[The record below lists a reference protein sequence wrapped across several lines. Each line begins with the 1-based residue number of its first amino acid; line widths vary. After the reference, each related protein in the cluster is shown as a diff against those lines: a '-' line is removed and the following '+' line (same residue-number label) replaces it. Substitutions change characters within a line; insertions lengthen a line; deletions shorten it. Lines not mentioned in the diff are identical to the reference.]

1 MWDKIYNFFDMLWG
15 YPMLIL
21 LVGGGLYYGIRTGFF
36 QIRCLPLIFRKTFGE
51 MFKKDKNDENLE
63 GSMSSFQALSTVLAG
78 TVGSGNIAGVATAIA
93 VGGPGALFWMWM
105 TAIFGMMTKLAEVSL
120 SIKYR
125 KKGEDGEYY
134 GGPMHYIKKG
144 LGSKWGWLASIY
156 AIALLLLVLC
166 DASFVQVNTAAT
178 ALDDAFGVPLIVTG
192 AAIAIVSLVVVLGGT
207 KRIGNFCSKVVPP
220 MCAIYIIAC
229 IVIICMNAGNLGHAF
244 GQVFSYAFRPMSA
257 VGGFAGSTILMTMTK
272 GGFRGIFS
280 NEAGEGTAAT
290 VHATAK
296 TDHPVHQGFYGVVEV
311 FIDTIV
317 ICTLTGISILIVGGD
332 VWTQVGADGEQLT
345 GVYLTFAA
353 FRQAFGNVG
362 VAIMGICVFLFAYS
376 SYLGFFVEFRTSLE
390 YVFNEKIAKNL
401 KWLFFIP
408 PIISCTLPVSQIW
421 DLADMVVGFIF
432 IPNMIA
438 IIVLSPQVL
447 EMLKEYTAICKKEDR
462 ERKELKKNA

>member
-1 MWDKIYNFFDMLWG
+1 MWDSIYNFFDTLWG

-51 MFKKDKNDENLE
+51 MFKKEENDDLE
-63 GSMSSFQALSTVLAG
+63 GSITPFQALSTVLAG

-120 SIKYR
+120 TIKYR
-125 KKGEDGEYY
+125 KKGEDGEWY
-134 GGPMHYIKKG
+134 GGPMHYIRNG
-144 LGSKWGWLASIY
+144 LGHKWGWLAGIY
-156 AIALLLLVLC
+156 AVALMLLVLT
-166 DASFVQVNTAAT
+166 DAAFVQVNTAAT
-178 ALDDAFGVPLIVTG
+178 ALDDAFGVPLIFTG
-192 AAIAIVSLVVVLGGT
+192 VAIALVSLVVVLGGI
-207 KRIGNFCSKVVPP
+207 KRIGKFCSVIVPP
-220 MCAIYIIAC
+220 MCALYIIGC
-229 IVIICMNAGNLGHAF
+229 IVVILLNIGNLGHAF
-244 GQVFSYAFRPMSA
+244 GQVFGYAFRPMSA
-257 VGGFAGSTILMTMTK
+257 VGGFAGSTVLLTMTK

-296 TDHPVHQGFYGVVEV
+296 TDHPIHQGFYGVVEV

-317 ICTLTGISILIVGGD
+317 ICTLTGISILCVSGD
-332 VWTQVGADGEQLT
+332 VWTQTGADGEQLT
-345 GVYLTFAA
+345 GIYLTFAA
-353 FRQAFGNVG
+353 FRDALGPVG
-362 VAIMGICVFLFAYS
+362 VGILGIAVFLFAYS

-390 YVFNEKIAKNL
+390 YVFGEKAVKYL

-408 PIISCTLPVSQIW
+408 PVISCTLPVSQIW

-438 IIVLSPQVL
+438 ILLLSPQVL
-447 EMLKEYTAICKKEDR
+447 EMLKEYTAKCRAEEAEKK
-462 ERKELKKNA
+462 KAA

>member
-1 MWDKIYNFFDMLWG
+1 MWGKIYDFLDTLWG

-51 MFKKDKNDENLE
+51 MFKKDKQEDENLE
-63 GSMSSFQALSTVLAG
+63 GSLTPFQALSTVLAG

-93 VGGPGALFWMWM
+93 IGGPGALFWMWM

-125 KKGEDGEYY
+125 KKGEDGEFY
-134 GGPMHYIKKG
+134 GGPMHYIKDG
-144 LGSKWGWLASIY
+144 LGKKWAWLASVY
-156 AIALLLLVLC
+156 AVALLLLVLC

-178 ALDDAFGVPLIVTG
+178 ALDDAFGVPLVVSGI
-192 AAIAIVSLVVVLGGT
+192 AIAVISLFVVIGGT
-207 KRIGNFCSKVVPP
+207 QRIGKFCSIMVPP
-220 MCAIYIIAC
+220 MCVIYIVAC
-229 IVIICMNAGNLGHAF
+229 LIIICTNADHLGRAL
-244 GQVFSYAFRPMSA
+244 GMVFTYAFKPMSA
-257 VGGFAGSTILMTMTK
+257 VGGFAGSTILLTMTK

-296 TDHPVHQGFYGVVEV
+296 TDHPIHQGFYGVVEV
-311 FIDTIV
+311 FIDTII
-317 ICTLTGISILIVGGD
+317 ICTLTGLSILVVGNGD
-332 VWTQVGADGEQLT
+332 LWAQVGSDGEQLT

-353 FRQAFGNVG
+353 FREALGPIGVG
-362 VAIMGICVFLFAYS
+362 VMGVCVFLFAYS

-390 YVFNEKIAKNL
+390 YVFNEKIAKTL
-401 KWLFFIP
+401 RWVFFIP
-408 PIISCTLPVSQIW
+408 PVISCTLPVTQIW

-438 IIVLSPQVL
+438 IIALSPQVF
-447 EMLKEYTAICKKEDR
+447 EMLKEYTDKCKA
-462 ERKELKKNA
+462 ERKELK

>member
-1 MWDKIYNFFDMLWG
+1 MWDSIYNFFDTLWG

-51 MFKKDKNDENLE
+51 MFKKDTDTDELE
-63 GSMSSFQALSTVLAG
+63 GSITPFQALSTVLAG

-120 SIKYR
+120 TIRYR
-125 KKGEDGEYY
+125 KKGEDGEWY
-134 GGPMHYIKKG
+134 GGPMHYIRNG
-144 LGSKWGWLASIY
+144 LGPKWAWLAGIY
-156 AIALLLLVLC
+156 SVALMLLVLT
-166 DASFVQVNTAAT
+166 DAAFVQVNTAAT

-192 AAIAIVSLVVVLGGT
+192 VAIALVSLVVVVGGI
-207 KRIGNFCSKVVPP
+207 KRIGKFCSVVVPP
-220 MCAIYIIAC
+220 MCALYIIGC
-229 IVIICMNAGNLGHAF
+229 LLVIILNIGNLGHAF
-244 GQVFSYAFRPMSA
+244 GLVFGYAFRPMSA
-257 VGGFAGSTILMTMTK
+257 VGGFAGSTILLTMTK

-317 ICTLTGISILIVGGD
+317 ICTLTGIAILSVTGD
-332 VWTQVGADGEQLT
+332 IWTQAGADGEQLT

-353 FRQAFGNVG
+353 FRNTLGSVG
-362 VAIMGICVFLFAYS
+362 VGILGIAVCLFAYS

-390 YVFNEKIAKNL
+390 YVFGERAVKYL

-408 PIISCTLPVSQIW
+408 PIISCTMPVSQIW

-438 IIVLSPQVL
+438 IIALSPQVL
-447 EMLKEYTAICKKEDR
+447 EMLKDYTAKCRAEEAEKKS
-462 ERKELKKNA
+462 A

>member
-1 MWDKIYNFFDMLWG
+1 MWEKIYDFFDTLWG

-51 MFKKDKNDENLE
+51 MFKKDPNADKLE
-63 GSMSSFQALSTVLAG
+63 GTMTPFQALSTVLAG
-78 TVGSGNIAGVATAIA
+78 TVGSGNIAGVASAIA
-93 VGGPGALFWMWM
+93 VGGPGALFWMWV

-120 SIKYR
+120 TIKYR

-134 GGPMHYIKKG
+134 GGPMHYMRKG
-144 LGSKWGWLASIY
+144 LGPKWGWLA
-156 AIALLLLVLC
+156 AINAVALLLLVLT

-178 ALDDAFGVPLIVTG
+178 ALDDAFGVPLLATGIV
-192 AAIAIVSLVVVLGGT
+192 IVVVSLIVVIGGT
-207 KRIGNFCSKVVPP
+207 KRIGEFCAKIVPP
-220 MCAIYIIAC
+220 MCALYILGC
-229 IVIICMNAGNLGHAF
+229 LVVIVTHIGNLGHAL
-244 GQVFSYAFRPMSA
+244 GMVFKYAFTPMGA
-257 VGGFAGSTILMTMTK
+257 VGGFVGSTVMTTMTK

-296 TDHPVHQGFYGVVEV
+296 TDHPIHQGFYGVVEV

-317 ICTLTGISILIVGGD
+317 ICTLTGLAILSVGD
-332 VWTQVGADGEQLT
+332 LWASGEE

-353 FRQAFGNVG
+353 FRETFGNVG
-362 VAIMGICVFLFAYS
+362 VGVAGICVCLFAYS

-390 YVFNEKIAKNL
+390 YIFHEKLTRYL
-401 KWLFFIP
+401 KWLFFVP
-408 PIISCTLPVSQIW
+408 PIISCVLPVGVIW

-438 IIVLSPQVL
+438 VLALSPQVL
-447 EMLKEYTAICKKEDR
+447 DMLKEYTAICKAE
-462 ERKELKKNA
+462 KKK

>member
-1 MWDKIYNFFDMLWG
+1 MWDKLYNFFDTLWG

-51 MFKKDKNDENLE
+51 MFKKDKNLDDLE
-63 GSMSSFQALSTVLAG
+63 GNMTPFQALSTVLAG

-134 GGPMHYIKKG
+134 GGPMHYIRKG

-156 AIALLLLVLC
+156 AVALLLLVLT

-192 AAIAIVSLVVVLGGT
+192 VAIAVVSLIVVIGGT
-207 KRIGNFCSKVVPP
+207 QRIGKFCSVVVPP
-220 MCAIYIIAC
+220 MCILYVVAC
-229 IVIICMNAGNLGHAF
+229 IIILCMNAGNLGHAF
-244 GQVFSYAFRPMSA
+244 GLVFSYAFRPMSA
-257 VGGFAGSTILMTMTK
+257 VGGFAGSTILLTMTK

-311 FIDTIV
+311 FIDTII
-317 ICTLTGISILIVGGD
+317 ICTLTGISILCVGGD

-353 FRQAFGNVG
+353 FRQAFGPIG
-362 VAIMGICVFLFAYS
+362 VAVMGICVFLFAYS

-390 YVFNEKIAKNL
+390 YVFNEKIAKTL
-401 KWLFFIP
+401 RWFFFIP
-408 PIISCTLPVSQIW
+408 PIISCTLPVSQVW
-421 DLADMVVGFIF
+421 DIADMVVGFIF

-438 IIVLSPQVL
+438 ILALSPQVL
-447 EMLKEYTAICKKEDR
+447 EMLKEYTAKCKAEDAA
-462 ERKELKKNA
+462 RKELK

>member
-1 MWDKIYNFFDMLWG
+1 MWGKIYDFFDMLWG

-21 LVGGGLYYGIRTGFF
+21 LVGGGLYYGIRTRFF
-36 QIRCLPLIFRKTFGE
+36 QIRCLPLVFRKTFGE
-51 MFKKDKNDENLE
+51 MFGKNKQNLDELE
-63 GSMSSFQALSTVLAG
+63 GSMSPFQALSTVLAG

-93 VGGPGALFWMWM
+93 VGGPGALFWMWV

-125 KKGEDGEYY
+125 KKGEDGEFY
-134 GGPMHYIKKG
+134 GGPMHYMRKG
-144 LGSKWGWLASIY
+144 LGKKWAWLAGVYSV
-156 AIALLLLVLC
+156 ALILLVLT

-178 ALDDAFGVPLIVTG
+178 ALNSAFNLPLIVTG
-192 AAIAIVSLVVVLGGT
+192 IAIVVISLFVVIGGT
-207 KRIGNFCSKVVPP
+207 KRIGNFCGKVVPP
-220 MCAIYIIAC
+220 MCVLYIVAC
-229 IVIICMNAGNLGHAF
+229 IVVIATHAGNIGHAF
-244 GQVFSYAFRPMSA
+244 GMVFTYAFKPMAA
-257 VGGFAGSTILMTMTK
+257 VGGFAGSTIMLTMTK

-311 FIDTIV
+311 FIDTII
-317 ICTLTGISILIVGGD
+317 ICTLTGLSILCVGD
-332 VWTQVGADGEQLT
+332 VWSSGQE

-353 FRQAFGNVG
+353 FKESFGSVG
-362 VAIMGICVFLFAYS
+362 VAIMGVCVFLFAYS

-390 YVFNEKIAKNL
+390 YVFGEKTSKIL
-401 KWLFFIP
+401 RWVFFIP
-408 PIISCTLPVSQIW
+408 PVISCVLPISVIW

-438 IIVLSPQVL
+438 LLLLSPQVL
-447 EMLKEYTAICKKEDR
+447 EMLKEYTDKCKAEKA
-462 ERKELKKNA
+462 ELKAAKGK

>member
-1 MWDKIYNFFDMLWG
+1 MWDKLYNFFDTLWG

-51 MFKKDKNDENLE
+51 MFKKDKNNDNLE
-63 GSMSSFQALSTVLAG
+63 GSMSPFQALSTVLAG

-93 VGGPGALFWMWM
+93 VGGPGALFWMWI
-105 TAIFGMMTKLAEVSL
+105 TAIFGMMTKLAEVTL

-125 KKGEDGEYY
+125 KKGEDGEFY
-134 GGPMHYIKKG
+134 GGPMHYIRKG
-144 LGSKWGWLASIY
+144 LGDKWGWLASIY

-192 AAIAIVSLVVVLGGT
+192 AGIAVVSLIVVTGGT
-207 KRIGNFCSKVVPP
+207 KRIGDFCAKIVPP
-220 MCAIYIIAC
+220 MCVFYIVAC
-229 IVIICMNAGNLGHAF
+229 LVIICMNGANVGHAF
-244 GQVFSYAFRPMSA
+244 GLVFSYAFRPMSA

-296 TDHPVHQGFYGVVEV
+296 TDHPVHQGFYGVIEV
-311 FIDTIV
+311 FIDTII
-317 ICTLTGISILIVGGD
+317 ICTLTGITILCVGGD
-332 VWTQVGADGEQLT
+332 IWTQVGADGEQLT

-390 YVFNEKIAKNL
+390 YVFNEKIAKKL
-401 KWLFFIP
+401 RWFFFIP

-421 DLADMVVGFIF
+421 DIADMVVGFIF

-438 IIVLSPQVL
+438 IIALSPQVFD
-447 EMLKEYTAICKKEDR
+447 MIKEYTDICMKEDKK
-462 ERKELKKNA
+462 RKELK